1 MAIIIPALP
10 YTLTNGTT
18 ADANQ
23 VMADLNDIVSG
34 VNTNGAHNGPNSD
47 ITSLTGLTTPL
58 AANQGGTGIAA
69 PGSANNILQ
78 SNGSGLWQATPLLG
92 VTDGSNAAAGQVGE
106 YLSTIGSITALT
118 TNINSNVAGAT
129 LSLPAGDWSVWGSC
143 QFVPSASAIVFALG
157 LSTVSATLPSA
168 GPSGQQV
175 NLSMTGLNTCMLVT
189 AVTRFSSSTTTT
201 IYLVVQANF
210 PSGTC
215 TAQGNIQARRVR

>member
-34 VNTNGAHNGPNSD
+34 TNTNGAHNGPNSD

-106 YLSTIGSITALT
+106 YISSTQATGQALATATALSVT
-118 TNINSNVAGAT
+118 SIV
-129 LSLPAGDWSVWGSC
+129 LSAGDWEVGGHVY
-143 QFVPSASAIVFALG
+143 FTI
-157 LSTVSATLPSA
+157 SA
-168 GPSGQQV
+168 GTTIVIGWFTANASNAAQPGF
-175 NLSMTGLNTCMLVT
+175 GL
-189 AVTRFSSSTTTT
+189 FSSTTAFSSGSISIPLMRLSISSPSTQN
-201 IYLVVQANF
+201 LMAQASF
-210 PSGTC
+210 ASGTAAA
-215 TAQGNIQARRVR
+215 TGTIWARRKR